1 MDNIPIVFQY
11 LLAILGFSIIILVHE
26 YGHYIFSKL
35 CGIHVLEF
43 FIGFGPK
50 LLKYK
55 SKRSGT
61 MYGISAVPLGGYNR
75 ILGMTREEKVPEG
88 MQDRVFYSKPYYKKF
103 MVISGGGLFNII
115 LTVICIM
122 IYLSMGVFTPVN
134 TVDYVQPDSP
144 AELSGFQVGDE
155 VVALNGEEIGSW
167 EEFVF
172 LTKERPGESVTYRI
186 IRDGEKMDLRVTLDV
201 VDNTGYLGVGPKA
214 EKIRLGFFE
223 VIKEGFKMT
232 GELFVAYVKLFGMLL
247 SGKIPFSEAR
257 PASPIGVISIIQQSV
272 AMGFQNFILFL
283 GLISLLLAFGNFLP
297 ILPVDGGHLVI
308 ITLEAI
314 RKRPVPKKAIEVYTT
329 LGLVFIVSLLLI
341 GFIFDII
348 SPFRLPNM

>member
-1 MDNIPIVFQY
+1 MDNIPVIFQY

-26 YGHYIFSKL
+26 YGHYIFAKI

-50 LLKYK
+50 LLKYR
-55 SKRSGT
+55 SRRSGT
-61 MYGISAVPLGGYNR
+61 LYGISAVPLGGYNKV
-75 ILGMTREEKVPEG
+75 LGMSREENVPEDL
-88 MQDRVFYSKPYYKKF
+88 QEKVFYNKPYYKKF
-103 MVISGGGLFNII
+103 LVISGGGFFNII
-115 LTVICIM
+115 LTIICIM
-122 IYLSMGVFTPVN
+122 IYLSMGVFMPVN

-155 VVALNGEEIGSW
+155 VIALNGEKIESW
-167 EEFVF
+167 EDFVS
-172 LTKERPGESVTYRI
+172 LTKEKPGENVIYSI
-186 IRDGEKMDLRVTLDV
+186 IRDGEELDLEVRLDV
-201 VDNTGYLGVGPKA
+201 VDDTGYLGVGPKA
-214 EKIRLGFFE
+214 EKIKLGFFG

-283 GLISLLLAFGNFLP
+283 GIISLLLAFGNFLP

-308 ITLEAI
+308 ITLESI

-348 SPFRLPNM
+348 SPFRLPSM

>member
-26 YGHYIFSKL
+26 YGHYIFAKL
-35 CGIHVLEF
+35 SGIHVLEF

-50 LLKYK
+50 ILKYK

-75 ILGMTREEKVPEG
+75 ILGMSREEKIPEG
-88 MQDRVFYSKPYYKKF
+88 MEERVFYNKPYYKKF

-115 LTVICIM
+115 LTIICIM
-122 IYLSMGVFTPVN
+122 IYLSMGVFMPVN

-155 VVALNGEEIGSW
+155 VIALNGEEIESW
-167 EEFVF
+167 EEFVS
-172 LTKERPGESVTYRI
+172 LTKERPGESVIYSI
-186 IRDGEKMDLRVTLDV
+186 IRNGEEMDLQVELDV
-201 VDNTGYLGVGPKA
+201 VDNAGYLGVGPKA
-214 EKIRLGFFE
+214 EKVKLGFLE

-257 PASPIGVISIIQQSV
+257 PASPIGVISIFQQSV
-272 AMGFQNFILFL
+272 AMGIQNFILFL
-283 GLISLLLAFGNFLP
+283 GLVSLLLAFGNFLP

-314 RKRPVPKKAIEVYTT
+314 RKKPVSKKAIEVYTT

-348 SPFRLPNM
+348 SPFKLPSM

>member
-1 MDNIPIVFQY
+1 MDSIPIVFQY

-26 YGHYIFSKL
+26 YGHFIFAKIFN
-35 CGIHVLEF
+35 IHVQEF

-50 LLKYK
+50 ILKYR

-61 MYGISAVPLGGYNR
+61 MYGISAVPLGGYNK
-75 ILGMTREEKVPEG
+75 ILGMNREEKIPEG
-88 MQDRVFYSKPYYKKF
+88 MKDRVFYNKPYYKKF
-103 MVISGGGLFNII
+103 LVVSGGGLFNII

-122 IYLSMGVFTPVN
+122 IYLSMGVFMPVN
-134 TVDYVQPDSP
+134 VVDYVQPDSP

-155 VVALNGEEIGSW
+155 VIALNGEEIGSW
-167 EEFVF
+167 EDFVS
-172 LTKERPGESVTYRI
+172 LTKARPGDSVTYSI
-186 IRDGEKMDLRVTLDV
+186 IRNGEEMVLEVTLDI
-201 VDNTGYLGVGPKA
+201 VDNAGYLGVGPKA
-214 EKIRLGFFE
+214 EKIQLGFFG
-223 VIKEGFKMT
+223 VIKEGFRMT
-232 GELFVAYVKLFGMLL
+232 WELAVTYVRLFGMLL
-247 SGKIPFSEAR
+247 SGQIPFSEAR

-297 ILPVDGGHLVI
+297 ILPVDGGQLVI